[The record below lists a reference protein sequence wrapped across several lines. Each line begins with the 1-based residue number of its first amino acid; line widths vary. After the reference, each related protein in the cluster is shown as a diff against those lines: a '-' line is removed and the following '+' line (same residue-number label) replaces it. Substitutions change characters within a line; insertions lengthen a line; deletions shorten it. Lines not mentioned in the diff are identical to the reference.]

1 MNWAIIVAAG
11 RGSRMGGAVSKPY
24 LLLEGM
30 PVLGHT
36 LTTFHRSG
44 EFGVL
49 LVVVAADEMEFC
61 RREVIAPLGLESAVR
76 LVAGGRERQE
86 SVFNGLEACSGHDD
100 DPVLIH
106 DGARPLVRSELL
118 TKCLTATRQYG
129 ACIAAIPAADTLKQC
144 GPDGRIAKTL
154 DRDKLWRA
162 QTPQGFRLGL
172 IRAAHRQARQDGFG
186 GTDDAQLLERIG
198 QPVFVV
204 PGQRTNIKL
213 THPGDLLLA
222 AAIWRYLE
230 R

>member
-11 RGSRMGGAVSKPY
+11 KGSRMGGDVPKPY
-24 LLLEGM
+24 LPLEGM

-36 LTTFHRSG
+36 LTTFHWSG
-44 EFGVL
+44 EFEELL
-49 LVVVAADEMEFC
+49 LVVAAEEWDIC
-61 RREVIAPLGLESAVR
+61 RREVIAPLGLGSAVR

-106 DGARPLVRSELL
+106 DGVRPLVRSALL
-118 TKCLTATRQYG
+118 TKCLAATRQHG
-129 ACIAAIPAADTLKQC
+129 ACIAAIPSSDTLKQC
-144 GPDGRIAKTL
+144 RPDGCIAKTL

-198 QPVFVV
+198 QPVFVI

-213 THPGDLLLA
+213 THPGDLPLA
-222 AAIWRYLE
+222 AAIWRYLQ